1 MLALK
6 VVLTLLCAFSAQLTV
21 GTRLSFDS
29 RAAGKAQP
37 LIL

>member
-6 VVLTLLCAFSAQLTV
+6 VVLALLCAYSAQLTI
-21 GTRLSFDS
+21 GKRLSFDS

-37 LIL
+37 LTL